1 VGVFVSITTVPAA
14 ANIGVALVARE
25 WVEMRGA
32 AIQLTTNVASLL
44 VAGVLTLEARRR
56 IRQRSL

>member
-1 VGVFVSITTVPAA
+1 
-14 ANIGVALVARE
+14 
-25 WVEMRGA
+25 MRGA